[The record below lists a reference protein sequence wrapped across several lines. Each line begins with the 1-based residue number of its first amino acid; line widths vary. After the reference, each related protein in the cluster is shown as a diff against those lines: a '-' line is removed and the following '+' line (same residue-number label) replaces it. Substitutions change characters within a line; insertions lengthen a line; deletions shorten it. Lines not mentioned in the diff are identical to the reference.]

1 MNSGTSNSPDQQ
13 ELFDNLAFLGEIT
26 ASVTHEL
33 NNVLG
38 TIEQVSGLAED
49 LAVTDQARQAG
60 LEDRLTDIAER
71 IARQSERGSGL
82 IKRLNR
88 LAHLTDA
95 PVLEFDL
102 AELLENILALCER
115 FANMRKVV
123 LGATGFDQKIVLRTS
138 PLLVTQAFYNVFRG
152 VLAGSGAN
160 ETLEV
165 RLESGD
171 AGIIVE
177 IDGHCGETALEGT
190 NLMDR
195 AEVLMAGLG
204 GRVEIT
210 TDGGRNKVRLQLPTA
225 G

>member
-1 MNSGTSNSPDQQ
+1 MNSSISNSPDRQ

-49 LAVTDQARQAG
+49 LAITERARSAG
-60 LEDRLTDIAER
+60 LDDRLADIAER

-88 LAHLTDA
+88 LAHLTDE
-95 PVLEFDL
+95 PVMEFDL

-115 FANMRKVV
+115 FANMRKVA
-123 LGATGFDQKIVLRTS
+123 LRAAGFERKIMLETS
-138 PLLVTQAFYNVFRG
+138 PLLVTRAFYNVFRG
-152 VLAGSGAN
+152 VLAGSASN
-160 ETLEV
+160 EALDV
-165 RLESGD
+165 RLESAD
-171 AGIIVE
+171 TEVMVE
-177 IDGHCGETALEGT
+177 FDGHRGESPLDG
-190 NLMDR
+190 M
-195 AEVLMAGLG
+195 VLMSQADVLMVGLG
-204 GRVEIT
+204 GRLEIT
-210 TDGGRNKVRLQLPTA
+210 TGGGRNRVRLYLPIT